1 MTKDFVLAHPIK
13 MRYTTSNPVMTQNFW
28 SNIQGYNTM
37 TLQGTITKLA
47 YLLGVVT
54 AVAFVAAYV
63 ALDALEA
70 GNAGVIN
77 GMTWGGLFG
86 GIVVAVILMLM
97 RPENPALLMTIYAV
111 MQGMFVGSVS
121 LLFEAFYNGIVLQ
134 AAFGTLFIT
143 GSMLFIYSSRII
155 RPTPTFNKVI
165 GGLVA
170 SIMMLYLISIIFYFL
185 TPFQIPFLH
194 SSGPIGI
201 GLTIFILS
209 IAALS
214 LISDFGFIESGVKMN
229 APKNAE
235 WWGAFGVL
243 VTIIWIYIEMIR
255 LLSKIR
261 D

>member
-1 MTKDFVLAHPIK
+1 MTF
-13 MRYTTSNPVMTQNFW
+13 
-28 SNIQGYNTM
+28 
-37 TLQGTITKLA
+37 QGTIGKLA

-54 AVAFVAAYV
+54 LVGLASAYV
-63 ALDALEA
+63 ALDALAA
-70 GNAGVIN
+70 GNTGVIN

-86 GIVVAVILMLM
+86 GILVAVILMLM
-97 RPENPALLMTIYAV
+97 RPENPAALMTIYAV

-121 LLFEAFYNGIVLQ
+121 LLFEIFYTGIIIQ

-165 GGLVA
+165 GSLVF
-170 SIMMLYLISIIFYFL
+170 SIMMLYMVSIVFYFF

-201 GLTIFILS
+201 GITVFILC

-214 LISDFGFIESGVKMN
+214 LISDFGFIESGVKWN

-235 WWGAFGVL
+235 WGGAFGVL

>member
-1 MTKDFVLAHPIK
+1 
-13 MRYTTSNPVMTQNFW
+13 MTQNFW
-28 SNIQGYNTM
+28 SNIQGQNTM
-37 TLQGTITKLA
+37 TLQGTIGKLA

-54 AVAFVAAYV
+54 VVAFCAAYV

-70 GNAGVIN
+70 GNAGVIS

-86 GIVVAVILMLM
+86 GIVVAVILMIM
-97 RPENPALLMTIYAV
+97 RPENPSVLMTIYAV
-111 MQGMFVGSVS
+111 MQGMFVGSLS
-121 LLFEAFYNGIVLQ
+121 LVFETVYSGIILQ

-165 GGLVA
+165 GSMVF
-170 SIMMLYLISIIFYFL
+170 SIMMF
-185 TPFQIPFLH
+185 TPFQVPYLH

-201 GLTIFILS
+201 GITVFILC

-214 LISDFGFIESGVKMN
+214 LISDFGFIESGVRWN

-243 VTIIWIYIEMIR
+243 VTIIWIYIEMVR
-255 LLSKIR
+255 LLSKMR